1 MDENSWGQKLLA
13 EAFGTGFL
21 IFIGVGSVPATFMLA
36 KSGHHA
42 FTMADLGVISFAFAM
57 VVIAMVY
64 TLGHISGCHINPA
77 VTVALAAT
85 GKFPWKQVPAY
96 VIAQIIGATIGGFV
110 IAGVLGSQAKDLGL
124 GVATFNPD
132 TVSYARAIFAEGVG
146 TFLLVFVVFGVIDR
160 RAPAGWAGLAIGFV
174 VFAAIIV
181 VAPATAASINPA
193 RTFGPMVAL
202 QAFGGSV
209 LWSQLPAYW
218 IGEFVGG
225 TLAAFAYI
233 AISREPQAAPEIP
246 EYPLKKALTDDTVHA
261 TPTA

>member
-13 EAFGTGFL
+13 EIFGTGFL
-21 IFIGVGSVPATFMLA
+21 IFIGVGSVPATLMLA
-36 KSGHHA
+36 KSGNHA

-85 GKFPWKQVPAY
+85 GKFPWNRVPAY
-96 VIAQIIGATIGGFV
+96 VIAQVIGATIGAFA
-110 IAGVLGSQAKDLGL
+110 IAGVLGKEATDLGL
-124 GVATFNPD
+124 GVATFNTD
-132 TVSYARAIFAEGVG
+132 TVSYARAIFAEGMG

-202 QAFGGSV
+202 QIFGGSV
-209 LWSQLPAYW
+209 LWSQLPAYL

-225 TLAAFAYI
+225 TLAALAYV
-233 AISREPQAAPEIP
+233 AISREPSEVEEIP
-246 EYPLKKALTDDTVHA
+246 EYPLKEALTDDSVARQT
-261 TPTA
+261 T

>member
-1 MDENSWGQKLLA
+1 MDENSWSQKLLA

-21 IFIGVGSVPATFMLA
+21 VFIGVGSVPATLA
-36 KSGHHA
+36 IASAGDHS

-57 VVIAMVY
+57 IVIALVY

-77 VTVALAAT
+77 VTVALAVT
-85 GKFPWKQVPAY
+85 GKFPWKDVPGY
-96 VIAQIIGATIGGFV
+96 VAAQAIGATIGAFT
-110 IAGVLGSQAKDLGL
+110 IFGVLGDQAKELGL
-124 GVATFNPD
+124 GVASFNPE

-181 VAPATAASINPA
+181 VAPATSASINPA
-193 RTFGPMVAL
+193 RTFGPMLTL
-202 QAFGGSV
+202 QALGGNV
-209 LWSQLPAYW
+209 LWNQLPAYW

-225 TLAAFAYI
+225 ALAAMAYLGI
-233 AISREPQAAPEIP
+233 ARTAVDRVPEF
-246 EYPLKKALTDDTVHA
+246 PLKRALTEEPV
-261 TPTA
+261 PSN